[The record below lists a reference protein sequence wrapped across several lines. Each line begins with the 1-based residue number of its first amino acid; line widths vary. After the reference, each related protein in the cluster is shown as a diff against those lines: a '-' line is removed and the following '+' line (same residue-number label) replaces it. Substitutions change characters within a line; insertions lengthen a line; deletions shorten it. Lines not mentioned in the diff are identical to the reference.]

1 MNANNI
7 INVIKKNKIQWI
19 QIHFTDLFGRLKIL
33 HMPSKRFIGEDIL
46 SNGFGF
52 DGSSVGY
59 SNVDKSDM
67 LAIPDPSTFL
77 ILPHEKKEARI
88 IADIFDTQK
97 TPSIIDPRYALKR
110 AVKKILNKSYSKIDI
125 SPEIEFFVIDG
136 EEPNKYE
143 ISKNGGYFCP
153 PPFDTVKEL
162 RKELSEILIKSG
174 YPLKYH
180 HHENG
185 KYQHEI
191 EITSL
196 PAVSAADFCIYFKY
210 LARLIAAK
218 NNLLLTF
225 MPKPLPLEAGNGMH
239 AHILLSNKH
248 GNAFFDGT
256 NKNNLSQTA
265 RYFIGGILHHSKS
278 ITAIAN
284 PTVNSY
290 KRLIPH
296 FEAPIY
302 VAWATHNRSS
312 LIRIAAQKNIDIE
325 IRSADPTANPY
336 ILYAALIHAGLD
348 GIKHKI
354 ECEPIERNIY
364 NMTKQEIAQNKIERL
379 PQSLHEAL
387 NELES
392 NSTLIQSIGKELIN
406 IYIDKKRQESD
417 KFLTEI
423 SDFDYIYY
431 LHY

>member
-1 MNANNI
+1 MNTESI
-7 INVIKKNKIQWI
+7 INIIKKNNIQWI

-33 HMPSKRFIGEDIL
+33 HMPAKRFLSEDIL
-46 SNGFGF
+46 PNGVGF

-77 ILPHEKKEARI
+77 VLPHEKNEARI
-88 IADIFDTQK
+88 VADIYDTQK
-97 TPSIIDPRYALKR
+97 NHSPIDPRYALKR
-110 AVKKILNKSYSKIDI
+110 AVKKILNNRYSEIDI
-125 SPEIEFFVIDG
+125 SPEIEFFVI
-136 EEPNKYE
+136 EEREGNNYE
-143 ISKNGGYFCP
+143 MSKNGGYFCP
-153 PPFDTVKEL
+153 PPFDTAKGL
-162 RKELSEILIKSG
+162 RKELSEILIKSS
-174 YPLKYH
+174 YPVKYH

-196 PAVSAADFCIYFKY
+196 PAIYAADFCIYFKY
-210 LARLIAAK
+210 LARLIAARYD
-218 NNLLLTF
+218 LQVTF
-225 MPKPLPLEAGNGMH
+225 MPKPLPTEAGNGMH
-239 AHILLSNKH
+239 AHILLNNKH
-248 GNAFFDGT
+248 GNAFFDLN

-290 KRLIPH
+290 KRLITH

-302 VAWATHNRSS
+302 IAWATHNRSS
-312 LIRIAAQKNIDIE
+312 LIRIAAKENIDIE

-354 ECEPIERNIY
+354 EFKPIEKNIY
-364 NMTKQEIAQNKIERL
+364 KMTKQEISQYNIERL
-379 PQSLHEAL
+379 PQNLSEAL

-392 NSTLIQSIGKELIN
+392 DAALKKSIGKELID
-406 IYIDKKRQESD
+406 IYIKKKRKEWN

-423 SDFDYIYY
+423 SDLDYSYY

>member
-1 MNANNI
+1 MNADTI
-7 INVIKKNKIQWI
+7 INLIKKNKIQWI
-19 QIHFTDLFGRLKIL
+19 QIHFTDIFGRLKIL
-33 HMPSKRFIGEDIL
+33 HMPAKRFLGEDIL

-77 ILPHEKKEARI
+77 ILPHEKNEARI
-88 IADIFDTQK
+88 VADIFDTQK
-97 TPSIIDPRYALKR
+97 NPSIIDPRYALKR
-110 AVKKILNKSYSKIDI
+110 AVKKILNKSFSKIDI
-125 SPEIEFFVIDG
+125 SPEIEFFVID
-136 EEPNKYE
+136 EVEPNKYE
-143 ISKNGGYFCP
+143 MSKNGGYFCP
-153 PPFDTVKEL
+153 PPFDTAKEL
-162 RKELSEILIKSG
+162 RKELSEILIKSE

-180 HHENG
+180 HHESG

-196 PAVSAADFCIYFKY
+196 PALGAADFCIYFKY

-218 NNLLLTF
+218 YNLLLTF

-239 AHILLSNKH
+239 AHLLLSNKH
-248 GNAFFDGT
+248 GNAFFDRT
-256 NKNNLSQTA
+256 NKHNLSQTA

-312 LIRIAAQKNIDIE
+312 LIRIAAQKNIDVE

-336 ILYAALIHAGLD
+336 LLYAALIHAGLD
-348 GIKHKI
+348 GIKRKI
-354 ECEPIERNIY
+354 ECESIEKNIY
-364 NMTKQEIAQNKIERL
+364 NMTEQEITQNKIEKL
-379 PQSLHEAL
+379 PKNLHEAL
-387 NELES
+387 YELES
-392 NSTLIQSIGKELIN
+392 DNTLIQSIGKELID
-406 IYIDKKRQESD
+406 IYIDKKRQEWS

>member
-1 MNANNI
+1 MNAETI
-7 INVIKKNKIQWI
+7 INVIKKNKIQWV
-19 QIHFTDLFGRLKIL
+19 QIHFTNLFGRLKIL
-33 HMPSKRFIGEDIL
+33 HMPAKKFLSEDVL

-67 LAIPDPSTFL
+67 LAVPDPSTFL
-77 ILPHEKKEARI
+77 ILPHEKNEARI
-88 IADIFDTQK
+88 VADIFDTQK
-97 TPSIIDPRYALKR
+97 NPSIIDPRYALKR
-110 AVKKILNKSYSKIDI
+110 AVKKIQSKNYSKIDI
-125 SPEIEFFVIDG
+125 SPEIEFFVID
-136 EEPNKYE
+136 EEEHNKYE

-153 PPFDTVKEL
+153 PPFDTAKEL
-162 RKELSEILIKSG
+162 RKELSEILIKTE

-196 PAVSAADFCIYFKY
+196 PAVFAADFCIYFKY
-210 LARLIAAK
+210 LARLIAERYG
-218 NNLLLTF
+218 LLLTF

-239 AHILLSNKH
+239 AHILLNNKH
-248 GNAFFDGT
+248 GNAFFDDK
-256 NKNNLSQTA
+256 NKHNLSQTA

-302 VAWATHNRSS
+302 IAWATHNRSS
-312 LIRIAAQKNIDIE
+312 LIRIAAKKNIDIE
-325 IRSADPTANPY
+325 FRSADPTANPY

-348 GIKHKI
+348 GIKHKT
-354 ECEPIERNIY
+354 ECDPIEKNIY
-364 NMTKQEIAQNKIERL
+364 DMTKQEITQNKIGRL
-379 PQSLHEAL
+379 PQNLSEAL
-387 NELES
+387 NELEADS
-392 NSTLIQSIGKELIN
+392 VLTRSIGKELID
-406 IYIDKKRQESD
+406 IYIDKKRQEWNKYLS
-417 KFLTEI
+417 EI
-423 SDFDYIYY
+423 SDLDYSYY